1 MIKFPDSMLKKRIF
15 SYADTKKEQIIVIT
29 PSEGKIVSDAKGNAQ
44 QNIKFT
50 GYVDVA
56 HIQGFTYLN
65 EKSYIVFPKITFQ
78 TMIFNYF
85 RTRKEVEEFMKR
97 DFECE
102 IVFVKHN
109 KKKYVATSIKAKDPI
124 KQAQSE
130 GII

>member
-1 MIKFPDSMLKKRIF
+1 MFKLPDSMLKKRMF
-15 SYADTKKEQIIVIT
+15 SYADLKKEQVIIIT
-29 PSEGKIVSDAKGNAQ
+29 PSEGKIVSDSQGHSQ

-56 HIQGFTYLN
+56 HIQGFTYLD
-65 EKSYIVFPKITFQ
+65 EKSYIIFPKITFQ

-85 RTRKEVEEFMKR
+85 RTRQEVEQFMKR

-102 IVFVKHN
+102 IIFVKHN

>member
-15 SYADTKKEQIIVIT
+15 SYADTKKEQIIIII
-29 PSEGKIVSDAKGNAQ
+29 PSEGQVVSDSQGHSQ
-44 QNIKFT
+44 QNVQFK
-50 GYVDVA
+50 GVVDVG

-85 RTRKEVEEFMKR
+85 KTRQEVEDFMKR

-102 IVFVKHN
+102 IVFTKHN
-109 KKKYVATSIKAKDPI
+109 KKKYVATSIKAKDEI
-124 KQAQSE
+124 KQAQCE
-130 GII
+130 DII